1 VSSPGRGINDTGL
14 VSGAASTTGS
24 WAAGAVAIGVK
35 AGSAAAG
42 VSSNIAVASGAGAG
56 AGALL
61 FASPGRGVNG
71 PATAVCKPGNGLR
84 PPVAAIA
91 EACDAAMDPCDRMLS
106 RLLASTSGGIGAG
119 GAIVGVTIGTLRLPT
134 ETFGLAAAWGR
145 ALAS

>member
-1 VSSPGRGINDTGL
+1 MSSPGRGINDTGL

-35 AGSAAAG
+35 AGSAADG
-42 VSSNIAVASGAGAG
+42 VSSNIAVASGAG

-84 PPVAAIA
+84 PPLAAIA